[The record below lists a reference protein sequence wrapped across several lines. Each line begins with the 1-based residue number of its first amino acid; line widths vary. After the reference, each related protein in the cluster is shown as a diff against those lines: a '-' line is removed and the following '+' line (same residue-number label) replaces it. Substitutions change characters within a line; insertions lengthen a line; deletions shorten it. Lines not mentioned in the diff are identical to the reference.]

1 MKRVVHVIIGLGR
14 GGAER
19 ALTRLVEA
27 QQGSADFKHLVI
39 SLSDMGCYGD
49 GMKQMGVAV
58 HGLGL
63 KGTMDLPHVFIKL
76 VKKLRELR
84 PDVLQTWM
92 YHADLL
98 GGFAAKLAGSPPVLW
113 GIRTVDLGLGANP
126 ATRFVRKLCALT
138 SGWLPTL
145 ILCVAE
151 AARRSHV
158 AVGYDERRMLIVPN
172 GFEVMPPEIPGADV
186 EALRATYGLE
196 LGHLVVG
203 CVGRFHP
210 DKDHRNYVDAAAL
223 LCEQFPLARFMMV
236 GKGLDAGNAELL
248 GWIEQAGM
256 EDRFVLLGERTDIP
270 LCLKAMDIFC
280 SPSRTEAFPQVVGE
294 SMVVGRPAV
303 VTDVG
308 DTALV
313 VGETA
318 VVVEREN
325 AQALAAGLASLLG
338 ASAEQRDELGRRAQ
352 ARVRRE
358 FSIER
363 TIERTVSAYELALS
377 TGK

>member
-1 MKRVVHVIIGLGR
+1 
-14 GGAER
+14 
-19 ALTRLVEA
+19 
-27 QQGSADFKHLVI
+27 
-39 SLSDMGCYGD
+39 
-49 GMKQMGVAV
+49 
-58 HGLGL
+58 
-63 KGTMDLPHVFIKL
+63 
-76 VKKLRELR
+76 
-84 PDVLQTWM
+84 
-92 YHADLL
+92 
-98 GGFAAKLAGSPPVLW
+98 
-113 GIRTVDLGLGANP
+113 
-126 ATRFVRKLCALT
+126 
-138 SGWLPTL
+138 
-145 ILCVAE
+145 
-151 AARRSHV
+151 
-158 AVGYDERRMLIVPN
+158 MLIVPN
-172 GFEVMPPEIPGADV
+172 GFEVMPPEIPVADV
-186 EALRATYGLE
+186 IALRVAHGLDSE
-196 LGHLVVG
+196 HLVVG

-210 DKDHRNYVDAAAL
+210 AKDHRNFVDAAAHL
-223 LCEQFPLARFMMV
+223 REQFPLARFMMV
-236 GKGLDAGNAELL
+236 GPGLDAGNAVLL
-248 GWIEQAGM
+248 GWIEVAGM
-256 EDRFVLLGERTDIP
+256 GDRFVLLGERTDIP

>member
-1 MKRVVHVIIGLGR
+1 VKRVVHIISGLGR
-14 GGAER
+14 GGAEK
-19 ALTRLVEA
+19 ALTRLVETHR
-27 QQGSADFKHLVI
+27 GNPDYEHVVI
-39 SLSDMGCYGD
+39 SLTDMGRYGD
-49 GMKQMGVAV
+49 SIKQMGIPVYAL
-58 HGLGL
+58 GMRGALGL
-63 KGTMDLPHVFIKL
+63 PIALGAL
-76 VKKLRELR
+76 VRLLRELR
-84 PDVLQTWM
+84 PSLVQTWM

-98 GGFAAKLAGSPPVLW
+98 GGLAAKLAGRPPVLW
-113 GIRTVDLGLGANP
+113 GIRSFDLKRGAKLP
-126 ATRFVRKLCALT
+126 TRMVQKVCAWT
-138 SGWLPTL
+138 STWLPTL

-151 AARRSHV
+151 ASRRSHV

-172 GFEVMPPEIPGADV
+172 GFEVMPPEIPVADV
-186 EALRATYGLE
+186 IALRVAHGLDSE
-196 LGHLVVG
+196 HLVVG

-210 DKDHRNYVDAAAL
+210 AKDHRNFVDAAAHL
-223 LCEQFPLARFMMV
+223 REQFPLARFMMV
-236 GKGLDAGNAELL
+236 GPGLDAGNAVLL
-248 GWIEQAGM
+248 GWIEVAGM
-256 EDRFVLLGERTDIP
+256 GDRFVLLGERTDIP